1 MTVLKE
7 KAFDMIQRIPDD
19 NMFYVIN
26 ILENLEAMSKNKKEE
41 KTQAMAA
48 FDDLL
53 KLRNRL
59 PADFD
64 AKRELE
70 KAREEKYGNL
80 S

>member
-59 PADFD
+59 PADLD
-64 AKRELE
+64 AKR
-70 KAREEKYGNL
+70 
-80 S
+80 